1 MDGWLSPYPKV
12 NVERHPCVHEAGM
25 PTGGRQA
32 VGTLL
37 YQAVRLQ
44 GHFDMIEKF
53 EGNVILGLTA
63 HNLATDHVIKHVRK
77 LGCTSNY
84 PAQGP
89 NFHPTTTILPQWAE

>member
-32 VGTLL
+32 FSTLL

-53 EGNVILGLTA
+53 EDMLPRL
-63 HNLATDHVIKHVRK
+63 HVFFKKQLSGDR
-77 LGCTSNY
+77 
-84 PAQGP
+84 
-89 NFHPTTTILPQWAE
+89 F